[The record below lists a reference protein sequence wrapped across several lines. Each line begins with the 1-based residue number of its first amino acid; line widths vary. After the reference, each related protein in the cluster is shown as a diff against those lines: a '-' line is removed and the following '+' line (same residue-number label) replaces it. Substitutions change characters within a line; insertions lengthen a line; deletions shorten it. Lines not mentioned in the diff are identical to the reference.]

1 MREYSIGIEQDL
13 DPILLPEDIKHL
25 VRAGRPFLLS
35 RNQVLYR
42 QGEAASH
49 VYLLRTGLVQSFLIN
64 SLGHEALLR
73 IHLPGSIL
81 GLTTLAT
88 VPIRDAS
95 AKAAEPS
102 EVCMIDRDD
111 FLALVRSEMEIGVR
125 LIRLLVDRMRDFH
138 SRVGDLQ
145 AQSVEQRLARVLL
158 SICRRDPS
166 GMTPD
171 PMAGISLSHQ
181 DLAHLVNSRRQT
193 ITGILGRFAEA
204 GYIAKRGR
212 RILLTGIEGL
222 RKLTA
227 P

>member
-1 MREYSIGIEQDL
+1 M
-13 DPILLPEDIKHL
+13 LPEDIERL
-25 VRAGRPFLLS
+25 VRAGRPCSLS

-42 QGEAASH
+42 QGEIASH
-49 VYLLRTGLVQSFLIN
+49 VYLLRAGQVQSFLIN
-64 SLGHEALLR
+64 SLGQEALLR

-81 GLTTLAT
+81 GLTALAT
-88 VPIRDAS
+88 VPVRDAS
-95 AKAAEPS
+95 AKAVEPS
-102 EVCMIDRDD
+102 EVSMIGRDD
-111 FLALVRSEMEIGVR
+111 FLALIRDEMEIGLR

-166 GMTPD
+166 GTAPD
-171 PMAGISLSHQ
+171 SMAGISLSHQ

-212 RILLTGIEGL
+212 RIFLTDIKGL